1 MESFETKV
9 ERAKEI
15 LEALSQPEMSLE
27 NSVKLYKEGL
37 ERLKEAQKMLEEAK
51 LVCEELNATEVK
63 EGE

>member
-51 LVCEELNATEVK
+51 LVCEELNATEAK